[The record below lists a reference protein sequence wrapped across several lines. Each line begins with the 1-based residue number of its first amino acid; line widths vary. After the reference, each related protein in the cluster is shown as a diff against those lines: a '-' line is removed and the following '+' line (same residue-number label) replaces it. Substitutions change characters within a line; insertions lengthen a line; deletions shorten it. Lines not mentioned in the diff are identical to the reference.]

1 MLTKKVGMKK
11 REKGILEKKSEKCSN
26 KKERRKKEKSSKRKG
41 EKKRKVWRRRKVRS
55 RIVERKEENL
65 NPQEQVKRLLKVRNL
80 FFGRWMEARRGW
92 VMNYLVVKFRK
103 LSYCDLEEVFD
114 DGCLVMWN
122 KMTDVNFK
130 LKEESLDGYLI
141 KVCWNIGMHYLRK
154 VNNNVLSLDKM
165 MERNGENNEVACSLD
180 EVFEVFEKKKRD
192 EERYEMIK
200 KMWEQLSEIDR
211 MILESYYLDGCKM
224 NDIAKKIGYKNG
236 NSVKS
241 RKLKVLKKMIKRM
254 KEEEED

>member
-1 MLTKKVGMKK
+1 
-11 REKGILEKKSEKCSN
+11 
-26 KKERRKKEKSSKRKG
+26 
-41 EKKRKVWRRRKVRS
+41 
-55 RIVERKEENL
+55 
-65 NPQEQVKRLLKVRNL
+65 
-80 FFGRWMEARRGW
+80 
-92 VMNYLVVKFRK
+92 
-103 LSYCDLEEVFD
+103 
-114 DGCLVMWN
+114 
-122 KMTDVNFK
+122 
-130 LKEESLDGYLI
+130 
-141 KVCWNIGMHYLRK
+141 
-154 VNNNVLSLDKM
+154 M

-180 EVFEVFEKKKRD
+180 EVFEVFEKKKKD

-200 KMWEQLSEIDR
+200 KMWEQLSEVDR